1 MEGNPTHPQLFSE
14 RETLRDEQEVVEAII
29 AAQFENKEKLRENAL
44 QFFALETKEGEEIL
58 SENELRE
65 FGVFAT
71 HATKRI
77 VRAESRKYD
86 GKFGNSHLGAIANLS
101 PHAEDPYLIG
111 PLLHDIAH
119 AAGLVLNGTVTETQ
133 DSLVPIFFRHEIKED
148 FNEREIMEEELWA
161 YIFFK
166 VGTGG
171 TYGNFTRHILAE
183 TSSFEEFSSA
193 FIMRCMTNI
202 RRDNSSLFYQG
213 ELSEEEHRNRYTA
226 PEEGEKIIE
235 SILQH
240 PPELFLK
247 TLHIIWENR
256 NNPRVLAELFSHNV
270 GPYIQKLKQRK
281 TYQEK
286 PKET

>member
-1 MEGNPTHPQLFSE
+1 VY
-14 RETLRDEQEVVEAII
+14 R
-29 AAQFENKEKLRENAL
+29 
-44 QFFALETKEGEEIL
+44 
-58 SENELRE
+58 
-65 FGVFAT
+65 
-71 HATKRI
+71 
-77 VRAESRKYD
+77 
-86 GKFGNSHLGAIANLS
+86 
-101 PHAEDPYLIG
+101 AEDPYITG

-119 AAGLVLNGTVTETQ
+119 AAGLVLNGTVAETQ
-133 DSLVPIFFRHEIKED
+133 DSLIPIFFRHEVKED
-148 FNEREIMEEELWA
+148 FNKREIMEEELWA

-166 VGTGG
+166 VGTAG
-171 TYGNFTRHILAE
+171 TYENFTRHILAE

-213 ELSEEEHRNRYTA
+213 ELSEEEHRDRYTA

-281 TYQEK
+281 MYQEK
-286 PKET
+286 PQAT